1 MAWMKSQRRKTVFTG
16 LLFAAALMAAAA
28 HAQGKSLAH
37 QLVGQWQLVSV
48 SINNAAPYG
57 DQPTGS
63 MLLDAAGH
71 YAVVVISAGDAKNV
85 AYYGT
90 YAVDE
95 ASSTVTMHIA
105 GSTRGRAEGR
115 DQKHTMTVNGDQLVD
130 DRTIGRKGSIRMTW
144 KRTS

>member
-1 MAWMKSQRRKTVFTG
+1 MG
-16 LLFAAALMAAAA
+16 LLFAAVLAVAAA
-28 HAQGKSLAH
+28 HAQGKSLPD

-57 DQPTGS
+57 DKPTGS
-63 MLLDAAGH
+63 MLLDAGGH
-71 YAVVVISAGDAKNV
+71 YAVIVISGGDAKNI

-90 YAVDE
+90 YTVDE
-95 ASSTVTMHIA
+95 ASNTVTMHIA